1 MKFLDAMP
9 NYYTGKK
16 KKTYIDNHN
25 TYIDYFNRLQEY
37 VINMFEWEN
46 LPDSVDPRFI
56 ELSLC
61 DRGFLVYFNDDV
73 IGNLALNCT
82 IGSKLDVYNYPIY
95 RRAYAPNGYQKRLD
109 NKNSVLIYNNYLH
122 TPSILTIELYARRLA
137 EIERTID
144 VNVKSQK
151 TPLIIKCDK
160 KQELTMRNLYQQYDG
175 NIPVIF
181 ADENTNIDN
190 ISVIPTKSDYVAD
203 RLNTLKRQIWQEALT
218 FCGIDNANTEKK
230 ERLVTDEIISNLGGV
245 HAQRYVML
253 NARQDAA
260 KKINKMFGTN
270 IEVRF
275 RQDTQPYYE
284 EVELNGKVYDRTKDI
299 SGTEV

>member
-1 MKFLDAMP
+1 
-9 NYYTGKK
+9 
-16 KKTYIDNHN
+16 
-25 TYIDYFNRLQEY
+25 
-37 VINMFEWEN
+37 
-46 LPDSVDPRFI
+46 
-56 ELSLC
+56 
-61 DRGFLVYFNDDV
+61 
-73 IGNLALNCT
+73 
-82 IGSKLDVYNYPIY
+82 
-95 RRAYAPNGYQKRLD
+95 
-109 NKNSVLIYNNYLH
+109 
-122 TPSILTIELYARRLA
+122 
-137 EIERTID
+137 
-144 VNVKSQK
+144 
-151 TPLIIKCDK
+151 
-160 KQELTMRNLYQQYDG
+160 MRNLYQQYDG

-190 ISVIPTKSDYVAD
+190 ISVIPTKSEYVAD

-260 KKINKMFGTN
+260 KKINKMFKTN
-270 IEVRF
+270 IKVNF
-275 RQDTQPYYE
+275 RQSTQTYYE

>member
-1 MKFLDAMP
+1 MIGD
-9 NYYTGKK
+9 
-16 KKTYIDNHN
+16 
-25 TYIDYFNRLQEY
+25 
-37 VINMFEWEN
+37 
-46 LPDSVDPRFI
+46 
-56 ELSLC
+56 
-61 DRGFLVYFNDDV
+61 FLVYFNDDV
-73 IGNLALNCT
+73 IGNLALNCA
-82 IGSKLDVYNYPIY
+82 IGGKLDVYNYPIY

-190 ISVIPTKSDYVAD
+190 ISVIPTKSEYVAD
-203 RLNTLKRQIWQEALT
+203 RLNTLKKT
-218 FCGIDNANTEKK
+218 
-230 ERLVTDEIISNLGGV
+230 NLAGGT
-245 HAQRYVML
+245 HILWHR
-253 NARQDAA
+253 
-260 KKINKMFGTN
+260 
-270 IEVRF
+270 
-275 RQDTQPYYE
+275 
-284 EVELNGKVYDRTKDI
+284 
-299 SGTEV
+299 